1 MLAILERARRL
12 VGHLGSSALSVRGAL
27 EVILAAQPWEM
38 DWPRRTAGWLYTRRT
53 AAGTM
58 TYLASSALG
67 DMLANAHR
75 RQSDQEAQ
83 LGSATQFLDLDHW
96 AARMSRASDPRVDLY
111 VSSNTLPGTSRPW
124 YKRSAYP
131 LLHTSPL
138 TAKRFET
145 FHHYSP
151 HNNIRHP
158 SQPQII
164 HLDQRHTS
172 YIMQITVA
180 ITLVLSAMV
189 STIWSYQPCADGE
202 VGTGI
207 SYSCGAGGT
216 LTYGCSAKLGAI
228 FNPTCTVIDSNVAKT
243 HIGDTCGVPY
253 QHGSTVSCGPT
264 GGTMNVIYNGREYGN
279 CYTPA
284 LGEGSCSYTSG
295 ISSIYQLVQTCCKPL

>member
-1 MLAILERARRL
+1 
-12 VGHLGSSALSVRGAL
+12 
-27 EVILAAQPWEM
+27 
-38 DWPRRTAGWLYTRRT
+38 
-53 AAGTM
+53 
-58 TYLASSALG
+58 
-67 DMLANAHR
+67 MLANAHR
-75 RQSDQEAQ
+75 RRSDQEAQ
-83 LGSATQFLDLDHW
+83 LGSATQFLDLEQW

-124 YKRSAYP
+124 YKKSAYP
-131 LLHTSPL
+131 LLQKLFSQQNNPRHSITTVHT
-138 TAKRFET
+138 TT
-145 FHHYSP
+145 HG
-151 HNNIRHP
+151 
-158 SQPQII
+158 I
-164 HLDQRHTS
+164 HLSPRSFTLNNVIHHTS
-172 YIMQITVA
+172 YIMQTTVA
-180 ITLVLSAMV
+180 ITLVLSAMA
-189 STIWSYQPCADGE
+189 STVWSYQPCADGE